1 MEWISRSLRPVY
13 EAVEAVEAS
22 VEAVDA
28 VKGLEAA
35 WGRIDGDS
43 SCFST
48 GISSPLLVLGNL
60 I

>member
-13 EAVEAVEAS
+13 EAVEAS

-35 WGRIDGDS
+35 WGRFDGDW

-48 GISSPLLVLGNL
+48 G
-60 I
+60 

>member
-13 EAVEAVEAS
+13 EAVEAS